1 MKEAKPELL
10 GPGAPSC
17 IPDVQLDQVFYTTP
31 LGFNKSEAILDVFFA
46 YLGALRAQGVD
57 MDLYKSLQDMVKLQ
71 WNWKQEADPYGTT
84 VSDLAEV
91 MTRLPR
97 DKLLS
102 GDSLIE
108 QPDGA
113 SADAVLLLWPSNMNL
128 ARVSPSGLGEAP
140 LKEVGSKIRTLQ
152 YYDARA

>member
-1 MKEAKPELL
+1 
-10 GPGAPSC
+10 
-17 IPDVQLDQVFYTTP
+17 VFYTTP

-71 WNWKQEADPYGTT
+71 WNWKQEADPYGT

-108 QPDGA
+108 QPDP
-113 SADAVLLLWPSNMNL
+113 SLLLGLIEDLTPSNMNL

-152 YYDARA
+152 YYDAKYVKQTLDE